1 MALETLKPVE
11 LDLKAFKNE
20 EKELKSQVEKTPSML
35 EASDNSWDEGNKK
48 ELMKEN
54 FPKLWKILINGL
66 NTLKITPEQRTT
78 MKNLLAKAN
87 KGGDII
93 GHALARRLSSSKDKE
108 QSAEEKDLDA
118 FKSEFNLAFDGSI
131 QKEFGD
137 MTDEDK
143 INVLFGAFPEA
154 LIVRT
159 KQEKMGDLSKIS
171 DEDFDKSY
179 KNILWKMREAYQR
192 IKEKNTPSAG
202 VTATTDTQKT
212 N

>member
-1 MALETLKPVE
+1 
-11 LDLKAFKNE
+11 
-20 EKELKSQVEKTPSML
+20 
-35 EASDNSWDEGNKK
+35 
-48 ELMKEN
+48 
-54 FPKLWKILINGL
+54 
-66 NTLKITPEQRTT
+66 

-179 KNILWKMREAYQR
+179 KNIL
-192 IKEKNTPSAG
+192 
-202 VTATTDTQKT
+202 
-212 N
+212 